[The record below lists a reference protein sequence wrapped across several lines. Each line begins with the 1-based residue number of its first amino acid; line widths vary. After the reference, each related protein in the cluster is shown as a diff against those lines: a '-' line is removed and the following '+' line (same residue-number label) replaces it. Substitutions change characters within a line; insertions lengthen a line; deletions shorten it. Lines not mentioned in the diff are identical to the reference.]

1 MAQDD
6 SSPPARTDL
15 SCEDSIDKSVPLD
28 GRVPPFPPHQG
39 CAPLAEP
46 KRNSCEPVLP
56 EISRK
61 IRFDDANIE

>member
-15 SCEDSIDKSVPLD
+15 TCEDSIDKSVPLD

-39 CAPLAEP
+39 YAPLARP
-46 KRNSCEPVLP
+46 LGGPVLA

-61 IRFDDANIE
+61 IQFDDANIE